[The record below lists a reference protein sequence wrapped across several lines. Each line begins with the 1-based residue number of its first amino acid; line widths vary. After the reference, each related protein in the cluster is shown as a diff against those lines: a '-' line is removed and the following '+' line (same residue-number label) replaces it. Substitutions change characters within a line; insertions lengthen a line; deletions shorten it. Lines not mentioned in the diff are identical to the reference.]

1 MSTTSSKPKEY
12 PTVQSQL
19 DNLKNLVLH
28 SNLQSD
34 MDIIGKEVWSKKIN
48 LDGNKSKLK
57 HILHSQLAN
66 FPDYIEKT
74 SGKITQISI
83 TVSEYEML
91 IRVFSYNGATKE
103 IIDQKFEEFANF
115 SGAKD
120 IEEALKYVKYINEV
134 SIDQKNS
141 NELLWGMQKQS
152 FDFNLKIAEK
162 FENINLQNHEL
173 TKILL
178 DKFPEHSSVLNL
190 QNNTG
195 NITFGNHNSQ
205 GLVIQNQPEFV
216 DQLLQIADILA
227 QQKKLDLLP
236 SQLHYIEKIESEIK
250 ELKSKPVAKATAK
263 TWLENLEKYI
273 SVGGALVALSEKI
286 APIVQ
291 ELFKLTK

>member
-1 MSTTSSKPKEY
+1 MSTISSKPKEY

-120 IEEALKYVKYINEV
+120 IEEALKYVKYVNKV

-178 DKFPEHSSVLNL
+178 DKFPENSSVLNL

-291 ELFKLTK
+291 ELFKLAK